1 MPCRDVRAGTH
12 IEKVNAEPSAKWLLN
27 EAAMKR
33 PRCVSSR
40 STVSWWGSHPNRA
53 SGCSPKKVDLCVLS
67 WVVVVV
73 VVVEEKEWARAER
86 GEGTVVAAATAT
98 ARRDTWD
105 TCGLNR
111 SISIDGRAAWFAHQS
126 CVLVSCFALTRRG
139 GKVAAVVLNHES
151 HAGSNL
157 ITTRMHR
164 SLLLVFLTSLLL
176 PRPSAAATVEEPGE
190 NFIGATYS
198 ETFEGLGLLTAEI
211 VDFTPPSSTPSTDL
225 REVETRGLYKVLY
238 SDGDHAQLYYKDL
251 IKRGAAL
258 PAGKEL

>member
-1 MPCRDVRAGTH
+1 
-12 IEKVNAEPSAKWLLN
+12 
-27 EAAMKR
+27 MKR

-73 VVVEEKEWARAER
+73 VVVEEKEWARAGR

-111 SISIDGRAAWFAHQS
+111 SISIGGRAAWFAHQS
-126 CVLVSCFALTRRG
+126 CVRVFKSWSRAEVVLTLTRG
-139 GKVAAVVLNHES
+139 GKVAAVVLNQVTLD
-151 HAGSNL
+151 AGSRL

-164 SLLLVFLTSLLL
+164 SLLFVFLTSLLL
-176 PRPSAAATVEEPGE
+176 SRPSAAATVDEEPGE

-258 PAGKEL
+258 PVGTEL

>member
-73 VVVEEKEWARAER
+73 VVVEEKEWARAGR

-111 SISIDGRAAWFAHQS
+111 SISIDGRAAWLHTNR
-126 CVLVSCFALTRRG
+126 VSVSWSRAGVFPLDREGVRWRQWSSNKRQMFQIQFG
-139 GKVAAVVLNHES
+139 FVLNHTAFLQRHQIMRHQLIQPHLS
-151 HAGSNL
+151 VVDFSSVPRAGDEGTGGHHGCFHSGRNE
-157 ITTRMHR
+157 TVGWAQRE
-164 SLLLVFLTSLLL
+164 V
-176 PRPSAAATVEEPGE
+176 AATKRGCAWA
-190 NFIGATYS
+190 NC
-198 ETFEGLGLLTAEI
+198 
-211 VDFTPPSSTPSTDL
+211 PSSS
-225 REVETRGLYKVLY
+225 GF
-238 SDGDHAQLYYKDL
+238 
-251 IKRGAAL
+251 KRGHH
-258 PAGKEL
+258 